1 MKIVP
6 KSCVITMKTERHEMS
21 PRLTYCFHRLFSLLL
36 FIVCAAGLTVP
47 VSAQENMNQP
57 PKAELRELYRQIDT
71 AYIRLQ
77 PQVIMPGEGYLKHD
91 YLIPAGFY
99 KQMWDWDGFFIG
111 NHLMNQKRENA
122 KYLKWWVLNFAHS
135 IDSNGYVSGCITTK
149 GPRPIFG
156 KFAMKPFLS
165 QGAYLVSKRLA

>member
-1 MKIVP
+1 
-6 KSCVITMKTERHEMS
+6 MS

-77 PQVIMPGEGYLKHD
+77 PQVIMPG
-91 YLIPAGFY
+91 
-99 KQMWDWDGFFIG
+99 
-111 NHLMNQKRENA
+111 
-122 KYLKWWVLNFAHS
+122 
-135 IDSNGYVSGCITTK
+135 
-149 GPRPIFG
+149 
-156 KFAMKPFLS
+156 
-165 QGAYLVSKRLA
+165 